1 VFEKRHGQWLR
12 LFTALTYSC
21 RIGVA
26 KPDPRAYQIC
36 AEQLGVAPQ
45 DVLYFDDREVN
56 VVAAR
61 EAGMAAEVFVSPEQV
76 RERLGLT

>member
-1 VFEKRHGQWLR
+1 VFERRHGRWLR

-26 KPDPRAYQIC
+26 KPDPRAYLAC
-36 AEQLGVAPQ
+36 AEQLGVGPQ
-45 DVLYFDDREVN
+45 DVLFFDDRESN
-56 VVAAR
+56 VLAAR
-61 EAGMAAEVFVSPEQV
+61 EVGMAAEVFVSPEQV